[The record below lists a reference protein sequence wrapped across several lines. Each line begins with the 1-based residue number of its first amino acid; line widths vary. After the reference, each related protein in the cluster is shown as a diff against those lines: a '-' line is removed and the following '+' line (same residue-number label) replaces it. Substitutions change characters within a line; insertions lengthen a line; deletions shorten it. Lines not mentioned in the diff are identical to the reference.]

1 MRFFIYGN
9 SGGIDKVKEELSN
22 PKETFGGITA
32 VLVELKERYY
42 NM

>member
-22 PKETFGGITA
+22 PKETFDDIFMS
-32 VLVELKERYY
+32 Y
-42 NM
+42 NTNNGRN